1 MGLFSKSVK
10 AEFAAVPIKA
20 AAGVGSSGIP
30 AFYSWSSG
38 TFENMALSL
47 PTVSRSFDLLA
58 STIASL
64 EFRQYT
70 KVWDDVEGE
79 YQKVYVPN
87 ESWMENPDPSVPRQ
101 FLLANLF
108 KDIWVYGR
116 GFLYVTSRNATD
128 GRPMSFK
135 WLAAANIQTP
145 DEVGPQYFGM
155 TDNIQFNGNNLD
167 AENVITFLS
176 PTTGIIF
183 TGSRAVSIGL
193 HLDQFADRL
202 ATIESVPGYL
212 QQTSSGESMSGEEL
226 GDLASAWAAARR
238 DGNLVGALNNY
249 VNFIEFDKNPNE
261 VNAEQR
267 QYQALDLSRLCSV
280 PAYLVSA
287 PTPGA
292 SMTYQNAQQARQDLW
307 LFGAQM
313 FAEAICQRLSMNDV
327 LSRGRFVEFDTDDL
341 LEVSDMAESITP
353 DTMTPSPTSQDP
365 MND

>member
-1 MGLFSKSVK
+1 MGLFSKK
-10 AEFAAVPIKA
+10 IRAEFAAAPVKA

-30 AFYSWSSG
+30 PFYSWSPG

-58 STIASL
+58 STIGSL

-70 KVWDDVEGE
+70 KQWTGE
-79 YQKVYVPN
+79 EYEEIYVPN
-87 ESWMENPDPSVPRQ
+87 ESWMENPDPTVPRQ
-101 FLLANLF
+101 FMLANTF
-108 KDIWVYGR
+108 KDIWIYGR
-116 GFLYVTSRNATD
+116 AFWYVTSRNATD
-128 GRPMSFK
+128 GRPMSFR
-135 WLAAANIQTP
+135 WLPAANIQTP

-155 TDNIQFNGNNLD
+155 TDYIQFNGNDLD
-167 AENVITFLS
+167 ASNVITFLS
-176 PTTGIIF
+176 PTTGLIF
-183 TGSRAVSIGL
+183 TGARAVSIGL

-212 QQTSSGESMSGEEL
+212 QQTSAGESMSGEEL

-238 DGNLVGALNNY
+238 DGNLVGALNNF
-249 VNFIEFDKNPNE
+249 VNFVEFDKDPNA

-292 SMTYQNAQQARQDLW
+292 SMTYQNATQARQDLW

-313 FAEAICQRLSMNDV
+313 YAMAITQRLSMNDI
-327 LSRGRFVEFDTDDL
+327 LGRGRFVEFDTDDL
-341 LEVSDMAESITP
+341 LEVAEMSDSLIEP
-353 DTMTPSPTSQDP
+353 PVSQDMP
-365 MND
+365 S